1 MKELLKEDYSK
12 VIGALKEV
20 KINNLFARAVVEN
33 HVSGKVYVD
42 DVNNPTTVYV
52 IHPYG
57 MSLLF
62 GKHDNQ
68 AFNRA
73 FKDYAL
79 NKENLRD
86 THEWMQAYPEQWDST
101 LKELFA
107 DCSIKSSDNDSGQT
121 KNIVELNTRV
131 NFKFNP
137 EKYASLKKDIKV
149 PTTSAVRTGK
159 QEFESMQGTVIPL
172 NFWNNADDFIDN
184 AIGYSTYYENEL
196 ACTAYASVIIDK
208 FLELGM
214 ETVPKFRGKG
224 LARYTCSKLI
234 DHCLKNDYEPIW
246 ACRLENI
253 GSYTLAQKLGFEDV
267 LQIPYYRLSN

>member
-1 MKELLKEDYSK
+1 MKAFPIKDYPKVIDSLKEM
-12 VIGALKEV
+12 

-33 HVSGKVYVD
+33 YVSGKVYVN
-42 DVNNPTTVYV
+42 DVNNPTTFYV
-52 IHPYG
+52 VHPYG
-57 MSLLF
+57 MTLLF

-68 AFNRA
+68 EFNQT
-73 FKDYAL
+73 FKEHAL
-79 NKENLRD
+79 NKNKLRNS
-86 THEWMQAYPEQWDST
+86 HEWLQAYPQQWDLV

-107 DCSIKSSDNDSGQT
+107 DCSIKSSEDDSNRT
-121 KNIVELNTRV
+121 KNIIELNTRV

-137 EKYASLKKDIKV
+137 KKYHQLKKDIKI
-149 PTTSAVRTGK
+149 PQTPAIRTGK
-159 QEFESMQGTVIPL
+159 REFKMMQGTVVPL
-172 NFWNNADDFIDN
+172 NFWNNSDDFRDIGV
-184 AIGYSTYYENEL
+184 GYSTYCENEL
-196 ACTAYASVIIDK
+196 ACTAFTSCIIDN

-234 DHCLKNDYEPIW
+234 DYCLENKYEPIW

-253 GSYTLAQKLGFEDV
+253 GSYILAQKLGFEDV